1 MSKVHPLSL
10 LWSLFVLGA
19 SVGCSEPQSVD
30 GGNDEPSANDVDGD
44 GIPNGEDGDVD
55 GDGYPNAVDL
65 DIDGDRIPNEIDDD
79 IDSDG
84 TANGDDDTPFGANPD
99 GVVGPWADADADGEP
114 NLLDADDDNDGVPD
128 GVAGNNDCNGDGIAE
143 PEDAD
148 CDGFCI
154 DPEGSYVPCDD
165 GALPGTG
172 APDSDGDGIPNPI
185 DPDDD
190 NDGVPDG
197 EDPTDTG
204 VDPCIGLEGPPPEE
218 CNTPVGED
226 PPDDGDGGGG
236 GNEGEDELPP
246 NCTEQVF
253 DPAEPIPPRI
263 MLVVD
268 RSGSMNDDAVGFPG
282 SKWDT
287 AVDTLDTVTHQLE
300 TSVELGLALYPAG
313 ADQDQLCSAGSLAV
327 AVRLNNA
334 NAIVSA
340 LNDTGPGGGTPTA
353 TTLLVARGNLSALG
367 SQGGQRAIV
376 LATDGGPNCNDSL
389 NGNTCTCVARRDD
402 GSPDQQQCRDFSANC
417 LDDVNTIAAAAQVA
431 SAGFPVFVLGLPGTE
446 NFSGVL
452 RSTAQAGGTNDFYN
466 ANSAS
471 SLAQSLEEIAIRLGS
486 CRFDLP
492 GSPRPDQIT
501 VAVDGAP
508 VARDAGRDDGWDLI
522 DSNTIELFGPACEGA
537 SRAQQDVTV
546 TTCF

>member
-114 NLLDADDDNDGVPD
+114 NLLDA
-128 GVAGNNDCNGDGIAE
+128 
-143 PEDAD
+143 
-148 CDGFCI
+148 
-154 DPEGSYVPCDD
+154 
-165 GALPGTG
+165 
-172 APDSDGDGIPNPI
+172 
-185 DPDDD
+185 DDD